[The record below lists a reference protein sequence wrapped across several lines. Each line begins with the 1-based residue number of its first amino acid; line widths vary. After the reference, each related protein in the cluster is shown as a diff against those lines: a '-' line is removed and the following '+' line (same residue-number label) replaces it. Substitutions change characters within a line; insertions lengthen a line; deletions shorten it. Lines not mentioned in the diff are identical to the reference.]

1 MLAFFVRTAA
11 MTAIVLAAAAAPAA
25 AQDAPAQ
32 PPPPPPPA
40 AQADEP
46 RLVFEREV
54 FTYRGRTRRDPFT
67 PLTTGGEGP
76 LFSDVQLHMIIFS
89 DDPSESIASLSVRG
103 GRRMRLRRG
112 ETIGNATVIDIGVT
126 HVVFSVMDFGTRR
139 QEVLYLKTP
148 REGA

>member
-1 MLAFFVRTAA
+1 MLAFLVRTAA
-11 MTAIVLAAAAAPAA
+11 MTAIVLAAAATPTT

-32 PPPPPPPA
+32 PPPPPPA
-40 AQADEP
+40 HADEP

-54 FTYRGRTRRDPFT
+54 FTYRGRMRRDPFT
-67 PLTTGGEGP
+67 PLTTSGEGP